1 MDIWQLQK
9 TTLILMEEVLW
20 KGNVIKS
27 DSKKT
32 VLGKDSMRSILET
45 AD

>member
-9 TTLILMEEVLW
+9 TALILMEEVLW
-20 KGNVIKS
+20 KENEIKS
-27 DSKKT
+27 DNKKT
-32 VLGKDSMRSILET
+32 VLGKDSARSILET